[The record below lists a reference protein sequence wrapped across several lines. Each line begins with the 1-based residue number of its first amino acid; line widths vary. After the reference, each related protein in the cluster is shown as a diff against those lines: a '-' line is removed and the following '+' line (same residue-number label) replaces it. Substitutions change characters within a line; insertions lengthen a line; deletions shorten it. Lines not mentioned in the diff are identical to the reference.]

1 MRELVKQIRQYT
13 GLSQTEMAKKIGV
26 QFATINRWEN
36 GHSQPTRLAGEGLFA
51 LCEDFN
57 VPVYDMIIEKV
68 KREVSSLKIVEP
80 SSNIVTFPLFETLNK
95 SQSCFKA

>member
-51 LCEDFN
+51 L
-57 VPVYDMIIEKV
+57 
-68 KREVSSLKIVEP
+68 R
-80 SSNIVTFPLFETLNK
+80 
-95 SQSCFKA
+95 